1 MSVDAHN
8 FFCSIE
14 RRLNEQELSL
24 YLNYLILFMQKTE
37 WFKRKFPI
45 IEDNGIL
52 PSIIERLS
60 GTPARI
66 EEIVGE
72 LKPDILTLKHEG
84 KWSVKEEIGHL
95 SDLEPLWLGR
105 LDDLINGLAELRTA
119 DLTNQKTHTA
129 NHNAT
134 EMKKLLQGFR
144 EQRQIFVNKLI
155 GLNDKQLLNSSL
167 HPRLKTSM
175 RIIDLGY
182 FVAEHDDHHLANIR
196 GILR

>member
-1 MSVDAHN
+1 
-8 FFCSIE
+8 
-14 RRLNEQELSL
+14 
-24 YLNYLILFMQKTE
+24 MQKTE
-37 WFKRKFPI
+37 WFKRKFAI

-66 EEIVGE
+66 EEIAGE
-72 LKPDILTLKHEG
+72 LKPDTLTLKPEG

-105 LDDLINGLAELRTA
+105 LDDLINGLVELRTA

-134 EMKKLLQGFR
+134 EIKKLLQGFR
-144 EQRQIFVNKLI
+144 EQRQIFVNNLI
-155 GLNDKQLLNSSL
+155 GLNDEELLKSSL
-167 HPRLKTSM
+167 HPRLKTPM
-175 RIIDLGY
+175 KIIDLAY
-182 FVAEHDDHHLANIR
+182 FVAEHDDHHLASVR
-196 GILR
+196 EILR

>member
-1 MSVDAHN
+1 
-8 FFCSIE
+8 
-14 RRLNEQELSL
+14 
-24 YLNYLILFMQKTE
+24 MQKTE

-60 GTPARI
+60 GTHARI
-66 EEIVGE
+66 EEIAGE
-72 LKPDILTLKHEG
+72 LKPDILILKHGG

-105 LDDLINGLAELRTA
+105 LYDLINGSAELRAA

-134 EMKKLLQGFR
+134 EIKKLLQGFR
-144 EQRQIFVNKLI
+144 AQRQIFVNKLI
-155 GLNDKQLLNSSL
+155 GLNDTQLLNSSL
-167 HPRLKTSM
+167 HPRLKTPM
-175 RIIDLGY
+175 RIIDLAY
-182 FVAEHDDHHLANIR
+182 FVAEHDDHHLASIR
-196 GILR
+196 EILR